1 MGDPRITGVV
11 GTVAALCTT
20 GAFIPQIFKM
30 RKQGGED
37 LSYSMLAVYL
47 VGVQLWLVY
56 GLMFHAPAVIWANV
70 VASLLVATSLF
81 LKLTWKE
88 SANRGRSGQRTRR
101 LCVAVDMDEVIADSL
116 ARHLS
121 LYNRATG
128 ENVTPELIRE
138 KGLEA
143 AIPAKH
149 RGIFERLP
157 HEDGFFDDLGVIVN
171 SQRALQLLSSE
182 CNVFI
187 TSAAMEVPRS
197 FDDKFRWLQEHFP
210 FIPTS
215 NIVFCGDKE
224 IIDAD
229 YLVDDRSRHFARFRG
244 TGILF
249 TAPHNARERAHLRA
263 SNWDDVLAIVLKKRQ
278 PLAIQQSAQ
287 SDMNTQPQQ
296 VAISD
301 IKRVDAI

>member
-1 MGDPRITGVV
+1 MSDPGITGVV
-11 GTVAALCTT
+11 GTVAAICTT
-20 GAFIPQIFKM
+20 GAFIPQIFKI

-47 VGVQLWLVY
+47 VGVLLWLVY

-70 VASLLVATSLF
+70 VAFVLVATSLV
-81 LKLTWKE
+81 LKLTWRE
-88 SANRGRSGQRTRR
+88 FAGTGRRGKCRPR
-101 LCVAVDMDEVIADSL
+101 VAVDMDEVIADSL
-116 ARHLS
+116 THHLS

-128 ENVTPELIRE
+128 ENLTPERIRE
-138 KGLEA
+138 EGLEA
-143 AIPAKH
+143 SIPPKH
-149 RGIFERLP
+149 RAVFERLP
-157 HEDGFFDDLGVIVN
+157 HEGGFFDNLGVIVN
-171 SQRALQLLSSE
+171 SQHALQLLSSKYD
-182 CNVFI
+182 VFI

-197 FDDKFRWLQEHFP
+197 FDAKFRWLQEHFP

-249 TAPHNARERAHLRA
+249 AAPHNARELAHLRA
-263 SNWDDVLAIVLKKRQ
+263 NNWDEVLAILLKGQ
-278 PLAIQQSAQ
+278 SAVAIQESAK
-287 SDMNTQPQQ
+287 SNINTGDMLRSIPTG
-296 VAISD
+296 SM
-301 IKRVDAI
+301 R

>member
-1 MGDPRITGVV
+1 MSDPEITGVV
-11 GTVAALCTT
+11 GTVAAICTT
-20 GAFIPQIFKM
+20 GAFVPEIFKL

-37 LSYSMLAVYL
+37 LSYSMVAVYL
-47 VGVQLWLVY
+47 VGVLLWLVY
-56 GLMFHAPAVIWANV
+56 ALMFHAPAVIWANA
-70 VASLLVATSLF
+70 VASLLVAVSLV

-88 SANRGRSGQRTRR
+88 SAGTGRNGRRTRR
-101 LCVAVDMDEVIADSL
+101 LRVAVDMDEVIADSL
-116 ARHLS
+116 TRHLS

-128 ENVTPELIRE
+128 QNVTPELIRE
-138 KGLEA
+138 NGLEA

-149 RGIFERLP
+149 REIFERLP
-157 HEDGFFDDLGVIVN
+157 HEDGFFDDLGVIVH

-182 CNVFI
+182 FNVFI

-197 FDDKFRWLQEHFP
+197 FDAKFRWLQEHFP
-210 FIPTS
+210 FVPTS

-229 YLVDDRSRHFARFRG
+229 YLIDDRSRHFARFRG

-263 SNWDDVLAIVLKKRQ
+263 SNWDEVLAIVMKKQ
-278 PLAIQQSAQ
+278 PALTLQQSAKT
-287 SDMNTQPQQ
+287 DINTEAQQ
-296 VAISD
+296 VTSFSSI
-301 IKRVDAI
+301 R